1 MASPRRP
8 ARDKGHPI
16 ANWLF
21 SRLLAIG
28 FLSLGLGVLRSAVPA
43 TALDQSIRTGIY
55 TADQALRG
63 QRQYDVFCTGC
74 HGPEMEGAGVDVPA
88 LAESRFVQK
97 WTGRSLRDL
106 FDLIKMTMPE
116 NAPGSLSDRAYADL
130 LAYILQANGFP
141 AGSQSLD
148 PDRVRLSSVLIE
160 PPAQ

>member
-1 MASPRRP
+1 MAATRKLD
-8 ARDKGHPI
+8 RDRGQPI

-21 SRLLAIG
+21 SRLLGIG
-28 FLSLGLGVLRSAVPA
+28 FLCLGVSVLRSAVPA

-88 LAESRFVQK
+88 LAESGFVEK
-97 WTGRSLRDL
+97 WSGRSLRDL

-116 NAPGSLSDRAYADL
+116 SAPGSLSDRAYADL

-141 AGSQSLD
+141 AGSQLLD
-148 PDRVRLSSVLIE
+148 PDRERLSTVMIGL
-160 PPAQ
+160 PD